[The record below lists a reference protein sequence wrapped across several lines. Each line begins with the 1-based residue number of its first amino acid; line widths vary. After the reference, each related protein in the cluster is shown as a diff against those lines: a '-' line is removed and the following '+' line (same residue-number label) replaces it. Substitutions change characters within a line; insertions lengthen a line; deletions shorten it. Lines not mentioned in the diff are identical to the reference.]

1 MWLVVIKSY
10 SATKIKRP
18 IGAFYF
24 CAESAGR
31 GNPSTPSG
39 RVPSIGGVFLFIK
52 TGRVPPLLPHEVTSM
67 YNKIP
72 KFRQFHPAYIQSP
85 KSRCQFSGYLASVS
99 KKPTTITWK
108 MKGVFKRCFGWNKF
122 CVRYCNQ
129 YCRNN
134 KHTGFDGL
142 V

>member
-1 MWLVVIKSY
+1 MS
-10 SATKIKRP
+10 R
-18 IGAFYF
+18 F
-24 CAESAGR
+24 CKH
-31 GNPSTPSG
+31 STAKPSG
-39 RVPSIGGVFLFIK
+39 MPHSPATCGARESFISARNIPLHRGVFLFIK
-52 TGRVPPLLPHEVTSM
+52 TGRGPPLPHHKVTGM